1 MTATAAPTA
10 PWDRQPKEG
19 DQAWIAFCAY
29 RDMGPGRS
37 IAKTATGLGKPK
49 SLLEGW
55 SSRHGWVRRAVAHD
69 QHQEATAAADARA
82 ATRSAR
88 TAVLDQQSVAAR
100 ALLAKGLQALQG
112 VDPTMIEPKD
122 IPRWIDT
129 AIRLN
134 RQAVGLPDR
143 IGGDQDLMD
152 DVEVGPVGH
161 LSPEENRARLVLLQR
176 EAERRTRQEDE

>member
-1 MTATAAPTA
+1 MSTPTA
-10 PWDRQPKEG
+10 PWERQENEK
-19 DQAWIAFCAY
+19 DQAWAAFVAY

-37 IAKTATGLGKPK
+37 IAKVAQVIGREKSK

-55 SSRHGWVRRAVAHD
+55 SSRHGWVRRAAAFD

-82 ATRSAR
+82 TTRAAR
-88 TAVLDQQSVAAR
+88 AAVLDQQAVAAR
-100 ALLAKGLQALQG
+100 VMLAKGLQALQA
-112 VDPTMIEPKD
+112 VDPTQIDPRALPKWIEA
-122 IPRWIDT
+122 

-143 IGGDQDLMD
+143 IVGDQDMTD

-176 EAERRTRQEDE
+176 EAARRTEEA